1 MLKKGNFKKIKIKLK
16 MFSSSKANFN
26 LNTTLMAFKAPFKNK
41 EKKEDKAH
49 TIEVENQHSILTISR
64 HKIRKK
70 E

>member
-1 MLKKGNFKKIKIKLK
+1 
-16 MFSSSKANFN
+16 
-26 LNTTLMAFKAPFKNK
+26 MAFKAPFKNK

-49 TIEVENQHSILTISR
+49 TIEVENQLSILTISH